1 MKQTIRD
8 NGLSQII
15 EIGLKGINRGT
26 YILFV
31 NGNRRPSKRNKIL
44 ATLGAE
50 DLMED
55 YLYFLIY
62 C

>member
-31 NGNRRPSKRNKIL
+31 NGNHRIFVK
-44 ATLGAE
+44 E
-50 DLMED
+50 
-55 YLYFLIY
+55 
-62 C
+62 